1 MTKRM
6 GPPPLVIP
14 ERLIN
19 HLQLSYEKG
28 EEFRL
33 EGDSESADM
42 KQFISICKLYA
53 KRVNK
58 SFRFR
63 WEEDTLIY
71 QLKDKRA
78 YTSRTGLPREK

>member
-1 MTKRM
+1 MAKM
-6 GPPPLVIP
+6 GPPFLVIP

-19 HLQLSYEKG
+19 HLELSYEKQ

-33 EGDSESADM
+33 EGDPESADM

-63 WEEDTLIY
+63 WQENELIY
-71 QLKDKRA
+71 QLKDKRP
-78 YTSRTGLPREK
+78 YTPRTGLPREK